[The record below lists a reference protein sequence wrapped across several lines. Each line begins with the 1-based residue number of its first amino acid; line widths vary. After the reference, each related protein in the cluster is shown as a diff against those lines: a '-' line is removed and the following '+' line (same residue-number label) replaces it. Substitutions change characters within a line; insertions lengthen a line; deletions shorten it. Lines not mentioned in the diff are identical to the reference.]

1 MFWCRLTFRE
11 SKHQGVITDT
21 SAATWPGASEH
32 IPFIFDVKAERIREN
47 GVFLIRAEVPAQ

>member
-47 GVFLIRAEVPAQ
+47 GVSHPS